1 MKFDDEKLEMIF
13 EDINKSLQEKLDVG
27 NIKIK
32 GETYVLVKEEDL
44 MKLFENIAKTVEQY
58 VKDYGKC

>member
-1 MKFDDEKLEMIF
+1 MKFDDEKLGKIF

-58 VKDYGKC
+58 VKDYEKC

>member
-1 MKFDDEKLEMIF
+1 MKFDDEKLGKIF